1 MILMKRNIL
10 FLFWLSCTAALFRCS
25 SDEPTFVSGG
35 SNTPPESVALSA
47 TPPLI
52 GRRQTTTLL
61 VQAIDQDN
69 DALRYAWSASA
80 GVFLQG
86 TDRKYALW
94 QAPDALGRYECQVKV
109 DDGTETAIGKIVVEV
124 APVAILQVSHD
135 ALDYSYT
142 ESERVL
148 TLENKGAVDLHW
160 QAEPVQPW
168 LQANPSQGVLAAA
181 EQRQV
186 HITLSRAGL
195 AAGEYTGIVGFRSD
209 GGDRDVAVYLDVPIT
224 PTMLQIPAGNFTM
237 GSQDGASDE
246 RPVHTIHLEAFWM
259 DRYEVTNAQFA
270 DFLNQLHPTVVRH
283 PAYTA
288 VSKDG
293 VTLIYLYPIYREGR
307 NVGCPILYVDGR
319 FEVERHEANTPA
331 RFVTWHGAFAF
342 ARFYGKRLPTEA
354 EWEKAARGT
363 NAALYPWGE
372 AAPTR
377 WYSNYDDRLG
387 YLTRVGSYSPLG
399 DSPYGCADMAGN
411 VWEWCSSLYRPYPYQ
426 ATDGREDAA
435 AKGYRVLRGGA
446 WDSPSINLRTSLRSF
461 QDPLYQH
468 PSFGFRCAK

>member
-1 MILMKRNIL
+1 MRRSIFFF
-10 FLFWLSCTAALFRCS
+10 FLLSSTAALLRCS
-25 SDEPTFVSGG
+25 SDEPTAGSSG
-35 SNTPPESVALSA
+35 SNTPPEIVALTA
-47 TPPLI
+47 TPSFI

-61 VQAIDQDN
+61 AQVVDQDN
-69 DALRYAWSASA
+69 DALQYAWSASA

-86 TDRKYALW
+86 TDRKYAVW
-94 QAPDALGRYECQVKV
+94 QAPDALGRYECKVAV
-109 DDGTETAIGKIVVEV
+109 DDGTETSTGKIFIEVV
-124 APVAILQVSHD
+124 PVAVLQVSHD

-142 ESERVL
+142 ESEQVV

-160 QAEPVQPW
+160 QANPVHPW
-168 LQANPSQGVLAAA
+168 IQAAPNQGVLAVA
-181 EQRQV
+181 EQCQV
-186 HITLSRAGL
+186 RITLSRAGL
-195 AAGEYTGIVGFRSD
+195 AAGEYTGIVGVRSD
-209 GGDRDVAVYLDVPIT
+209 GGDRDVAVYLDVPVT
-224 PTMLQIPAGNFTM
+224 LTMMQIPAGNFTM
-237 GSQDGASDE
+237 GSQDGAPEE
-246 RPVHTIHLEAFWM
+246 RPVHTVYLESFAI
-259 DRYEVTNAQFA
+259 DRYEVTNAQYA
-270 DFLNQLHPTVVRH
+270 DFLNQLHPTVVHR
-283 PAYTA
+283 PAYTS
-288 VSKDG
+288 VIKDG

-307 NVGCPILYVDGR
+307 NVGCPILYENGR
-319 FEVERHEANTPA
+319 FEVERHEANTPV
-331 RFVTWHGAFAF
+331 RFITWHGAFAF

-426 ATDGREDAA
+426 ASDGREDANA
-435 AKGYRVLRGGA
+435 EGYRVLRGGA
-446 WDSPSINLRTSLRSF
+446 WDSPSINLRSSLRSF
-461 QDPLYQH
+461 NDPLYQH